1 MLAKVCLVAKKN
13 ITLLIVFFSLEA
25 YSECDFTSGS
35 HIDELDNPSHIL
47 LIEVQVP
54 KSSSYAKNLF
64 KIYSAKTENIPPKL
78 KKKFKANII
87 VHYTFGECI
96 YKAIVRQSGDWK
108 DHIALKNGQPINS
121 LDVKLKNGNILNAVG
136 FKLLLPV
143 TRNGLNEV
151 LGSLILKDLGFI
163 APETF
168 EVNTS
173 INGVDS
179 IMLFQEKSAKEL
191 LERNLKREGPIFE
204 GDESL
209 LWSYQDYR
217 ISELEPIAT
226 SRMVNDSWFEKGIN
240 SQAIVLQSYAILQ
253 NAYLAYGYKYQ
264 KNKMEELSLFPN
276 IIEDDKTIN
285 YHAALIAMHGI
296 HALRPHNRKFYFNSL
311 EQQFEPI
318 YYDGNINL
326 LQSLDLSYLKNYG
339 PIKYALPHNPNNN
352 FIKLSQS
359 LNSNGKLKENF
370 LNRVTNQ
377 NQAENFFQNGINQFK
392 ENMNIFK
399 TYQNRKLPSEES
411 IKRFIEPNYE
421 WYKNFSDL
429 KGFEQRIVTSID
441 FKDNYFR
448 FSFKNKSFFEGTA
461 DNASKLLTR
470 KNLEGERT
478 VYIPVININSKKN
491 EYKSM
496 NIGSSLIRM
505 SKGINVEI
513 IEDQK
518 TIKFMQ
524 SDPLDWVLISNGD
537 LSSWNITFN
546 GLEHFGDSTETPK
559 QRFNNFGLTGC
570 LTIYNSQINQSY
582 FSINN
587 GGCEDSI
594 NIINSFGKNI
604 SVIVKNAQ
612 ADAIDADFSD
622 LEFKNLDIINAANDC
637 FDVSGGRYSIKEG
650 ILKNCQDKAISV
662 GEKSNLT
669 VNNITIIGANI
680 GVAAKDLSKVLVIQM
695 EAINTNICADARRK
709 KQEFGGAELTINE
722 YKCSGKVDVGT
733 ESVFLNGE
741 L

>member
-1 MLAKVCLVAKKN
+1 MCLFAKKT
-13 ITLLIVFFSLEA
+13 IALSIVFFSLEA
-25 YSECDFTSGS
+25 YSECNFPTGS
-35 HIDELDNPSHIL
+35 YIDELDNPSHIL

-64 KIYSAKTENIPPKL
+64 KIYSSKTRHIPPKL

-87 VHYTFGECI
+87 VHHTFGECI
-96 YKAIVRQSGDWK
+96 YKATIRQSGDWK
-108 DHIALKNGQPINS
+108 DHIALKNGQPIRS

-136 FKLLLPV
+136 FKLLLPP

-163 APETF
+163 VPETF

-173 INGVDS
+173 IHGVNS
-179 IMLFQEKSAKEL
+179 VMLFQEKSAKEL

-209 LWSYQDYR
+209 LWSYQGYDR
-217 ISELEPIAT
+217 FELEPIAT
-226 SRMVNDSWFEKGIN
+226 SRLVNDSWFEKGIN
-240 SQAIVLQSYAILQ
+240 SQTIVLRSYAILQ
-253 NAYLAYGYKYQ
+253 NAFLIYGYKNQ
-264 KNKMEELSLFPN
+264 INKNKREFSFFPN
-276 IIEDDKTIN
+276 ITEDNKTIN
-285 YHAALIAMHGI
+285 YHAALIAMNARHG
-296 HALRPHNRKFYFNSL
+296 LRPHNRKFYFNVL
-311 EQQFEPI
+311 EEQFEPI
-318 YYDGNINL
+318 YYDGNIDL
-326 LQSLDLSYLKNYG
+326 LQSADLSYWEKHG
-339 PIKYALPHNPNNN
+339 TIKSILPRDPGKN

-377 NQAENFFQNGINQFK
+377 NQAEDFFKNGIKQFK

-399 TYQNRKLPSEES
+399 TNKYLKLPSEDF
-411 IKRFIEPNYE
+411 IKRFIEPNHE

-429 KGFEQRIVTSID
+429 KGVEQRIVTGID
-441 FKDNYFR
+441 YNGNYFNI
-448 FSFKNKSFFEGTA
+448 FFKNRDAFEATS
-461 DNASKLLTR
+461 DDVVKLLTR
-470 KNLEGERT
+470 NNFEEKRA
-478 VYIPVININSKKN
+478 VYIPVIDINSKKN

-496 NIGSSLIRM
+496 NIGSSLVRM

-524 SDPLDWVLISNGD
+524 SNPLDWVLIANGD
-537 LSSWNITFN
+537 LSFWNITFN
-546 GLEHFGDSTETPK
+546 GLGYFEDYTEPPK
-559 QRFNNFGLTGC
+559 QRFNNYGLTGC
-570 LTIYNSQINQSY
+570 LTIYNSQINQSS
-582 FSINN
+582 FSIND

-622 LEFKNLDIINAANDC
+622 LEFKYLNIFNAANDC
-637 FDVSGGRYSIKEG
+637 FDVSGGRYSIKDG

-662 GEKSNLT
+662 GEKSILK
-669 VNNITIIGANI
+669 VNKIIINDANI
-680 GVAAKDLSKVLVIQM
+680 AVAAKDLSKVLVLQM
-695 EAINTNICADARRK
+695 EAININICADVKRK
-709 KQEFGGAELTINE
+709 KQEFGGAELIIND
-722 YKCSGKVDVGT
+722 YKCSAKIDVDA
-733 ESVFLNGE
+733 ESVFINGE

>member
-1 MLAKVCLVAKKN
+1 MSAKVCLFAKKT
-13 ITLLIVFFSLEA
+13 IALLIVFFSLEA
-25 YSECDFTSGS
+25 YSECDFTTGS
-35 HIDELDNPSHIL
+35 YIDELDNPSHIL

-64 KIYSAKTENIPPKL
+64 KIYSSRTENIPPKL

-96 YKAIVRQSGDWK
+96 YKATVRQSGDFK
-108 DHIALKNGQPINS
+108 DHISLINGQPIRS

-136 FKLLLPV
+136 FKLLLPP

-163 APETF
+163 VPETF

-209 LWSYQDYR
+209 LWSYQDYELF
-217 ISELEPIAT
+217 ELEPIAT

-253 NAYLAYGYKYQ
+253 NAYLASGYKYQ
-264 KNKMEELSLFPN
+264 KNNEVLSLFPN

-285 YHAALIAMHGI
+285 YHAALIAMNGI
-296 HALRPHNRKFYFNSL
+296 HALIPHNRKFYFNTL

-318 YYDGNINL
+318 YYDGNIDL
-326 LQSLDLSYLKNYG
+326 LQSLDLLYLKDYG
-339 PIKYALPHNPNNN
+339 SIESVLPRNPSNN

-377 NQAENFFQNGINQFK
+377 NQAENFFQNGIKQFK

-399 TYQNRKLPSEES
+399 TNQNPKLPSEDS
-411 IKRFIEPNYE
+411 VKSFIEPNYE

-429 KGFEQRIVTSID
+429 KGFEQQIVTGID

-448 FSFKNKSFFEGTA
+448 FSFKNKDFFEGTA
-461 DNASKLLTR
+461 DNVSKLLTR

-537 LSSWNITFN
+537 LSFWNITFN
-546 GLEHFGDSTETPK
+546 GLEYFGDSTETPK

-570 LTIYNSQINQSY
+570 LTIYNIQINQSY
-582 FSINN
+582 FSIND

-604 SVIVKNAQ
+604 TVIVKNAQ

-669 VNNITIIGANI
+669 VNKIIINGANI
-680 GVAAKDLSKVLVIQM
+680 GVAAKDLSKVSVIQM
-695 EAINTNICADARRK
+695 EAINTNICADVRRK

-722 YKCSGKVDVGT
+722 YKCSAKVDVGA